1 MIPLSTPNIF
11 GNEKKYILDCLESG
25 WISTSGS
32 YIKDFENKVSEYV
45 GSKFA
50 VGCTNGTSAIQI
62 ALKLLDVK
70 NDDEVIVPS
79 LTFIAP
85 VNAIMYNN
93 ARPIFMDSD
102 KYYNL
107 DIEKTIDFIKNHTFF
122 KDGHTYNLVTKKR
135 IPVLMPVHVWG
146 NAVWLDD
153 LYEICKERNIKILE
167 DASESLGTRYKEGKF
182 KGHHTGTVGSIG
194 VISFNANKIITSG
207 GGGMIITNSQ
217 EFAEKANYLTTQ
229 AKDDPIRYIHNE
241 VGYNYRLTNIHA
253 AFGLA
258 QLENINEVLISK
270 KNTHNLYLKKINLIN
285 GLSIVPAPKH
295 SDSNYWLNILKIN
308 PEIYKLSRDELM
320 SLLEKNGIQTRPVW
334 YLNHL
339 QKKFMAFQS
348 FEIDQAILLLK
359 NSLCI
364 PSSSH
369 LKSKDLEKVIE
380 VLDV

>member
-85 VNAIMYNN
+85 VNAIIYNN

-369 LKSKDLEKVIE
+369 LESKDLEKVIE